1 MRAEAADAGFF
12 EARGIGGVR
21 VPKLQILTI
30 EQLLNGGRI
39 QLPPQT
45 QIRSTRQAPRA
56 RRARARDPEMFDE
69 QQKWEP

>member
-1 MRAEAADAGFF
+1 MN
-12 EARGIGGVR
+12 
-21 VPKLQILTI
+21 VPRLQFLTI

-56 RRARARDPEMFDE
+56 RRAGKADPALFEE
-69 QQKWEP
+69 QQKWQP